1 MLARLDPTDQ
11 GGETH
16 IDSGG
21 VSSRGPGE
29 AFRCS
34 VSMRHSA
41 ALIAADG

>member
-21 VSSRGPGE
+21 VSSRGR
-29 AFRCS
+29 AKRS
-34 VSMRHSA
+34 VARPLWS
-41 ALIAADG
+41 LPTV